1 MPLIVLEGIDGCG
14 KSTQAGLLAARLQK
28 AGRNVLRLREPG
40 GTRLGEAVR
49 GILLDR
55 STVACPEAELFGYQM
70 ARAQLCREVIAPA
83 LARGDWV
90 VLDRFWHSTIAYQAY
105 GLGLDPVRV
114 RAAIDLAVGAVRP
127 DHALW
132 LRISPA
138 TAASRRDQRAAPD
151 RIEARGADYH
161 ARVAA
166 GYAALAAAGDLAELD
181 ADGPTEAVAARV
193 WARVGGGA
201 LGQS

>member
-14 KSTQAGLLAARLQK
+14 KSTQAGLLAERLGR
-28 AGRNVLRLREPG
+28 AGRTVLRLREPG

-55 STVACPEAELFGYQM
+55 STVACAEAELFGYLM

-90 VLDRFWHSTIAYQAY
+90 VLDRFWHSTIAYQAF
-105 GLGLDPVRV
+105 GLGLDPARV
-114 RAAIDLAVGAVRP
+114 RAAIDLAVGPVKP

-132 LRISPA
+132 LRVPPA
-138 TAASRRDQRAAPD
+138 EAAQRRDARADAD
-151 RIEARGADYH
+151 RIEARDRAYH
-161 ARVAA
+161 QRVAD
-166 GYAALAAAGDLAELD
+166 GYAALAAAGDLVAMDAGGTPEQVAERIR
-181 ADGPTEAVAARV
+181 AA
-193 WARVGGGA
+193 VGG
-201 LGQS
+201 